1 MFGLIPPLSPNPSR
15 PAGRKGGSTARCGL
29 GFELA
34 EFHAMANLKQC
45 AVGSSEERDHF
56 KYAATCGYLLPSRPA
71 GREGLGESGDK
82 KVTKE

>member
-1 MFGLIPPLSPNPSR
+1 
-15 PAGRKGGSTARCGL
+15 
-29 GFELA
+29 
-34 EFHAMANLKQC
+34 MANLKQC

-56 KYAATCGYLLPSRPA
+56 KYATTCGYLLPSRPA